1 LENDEEHHARKENAE
16 TKWFAVDVMSYDRSI
31 LVVDCVYSQIATQTT
46 FTP

>member
-1 LENDEEHHARKENAE
+1 MKNIMQENAE

-31 LVVDCVYSQIATQTT
+31 LVDDCVYSQIATKTI